1 MMGRAVF
8 ATSPSGADSGVSE
21 GRALGDRGVRRA
33 PLSSR
38 ATKPVVVGLLALAG
52 VFATA
57 VASQAATLQ
66 VVPVGNGTVS
76 FTPAPQ
82 ASDPAD
88 CVSSATG
95 VPDDLLSGACTL
107 TYAAGTVVRLEATG
121 ATANPATAFRRW
133 SDDRCPAAAA
143 CSLTLRDGEQTAA
156 AVFSPQR
163 VSLKHAGAGSIT
175 SAPAGLNGTDLSADC
190 DTPDG
195 DCTLDVDPDLH
206 QTVVLTAVG
215 ATDADTPRWQ
225 AADSRRPFL
234 CDATSGPASAPACSV
249 FPGWPRW
256 VAVGFGD
263 AVPDAVPTEVSVTF
277 RVAKAGSGSGT
288 IRSGSLDC
296 GTKCSIQTLFGT
308 SETFTAV
315 PDGGSRF
322 DGWRAACGV
331 AATCRLAVGP
341 VTSLTAVFEKGPG
354 AAPGNQGTQAPQRRR
369 GLAARLLRVTAR
381 GHGRR
386 RVVAMRLRV
395 NAVATVRARLLR
407 GRRQVASRRWRL
419 RAGTRVLRMRVPARA
434 RPGVYRVLLT
444 VNGAGSTVRLS
455 RGVRVRR

>member
-1 MMGRAVF
+1 M
-8 ATSPSGADSGVSE
+8 
-21 GRALGDRGVRRA
+21 GDRATLKAIV
-33 PLSSR
+33 SCR
-38 ATKPVVVGLLALAG
+38 ATRPVVVGLLALAG
-52 VFATA
+52 VFAPP
-57 VASQAATLQ
+57 VAAQAATLQ

-95 VPDDLLSGACTL
+95 VPDDLLGGACTL

-143 CSLTLRDGEQTAA
+143 CDLTLREGEQTAA

-175 SAPAGLNGTDLSADC
+175 SAPGGLNGTDLAAGC
-190 DTPDG
+190 DTLDG

-206 QTVVLTAVG
+206 PAVMLTAVG
-215 ATDADTPRWQ
+215 DTPTDTPLWQ
-225 AADSRRPFL
+225 TSDSRRPFL
-234 CDATSGPASAPACSV
+234 CDSSSGPACSV

-256 VAVGFGD
+256 VAVGFGG
-263 AVPDAVPTEVSVTF
+263 AVPDAVPTEVTVTF

-296 GTKCSIQTLFGT
+296 GNRCSIQTLFGK

-322 DGWRAACGV
+322 DGWRAACGR

-341 VTSLTAVFEKGPG
+341 VTSLTAVFDSVPSG
-354 AAPGNQGTQAPQRRR
+354 ASGSQGTGTQPPQRRR
-369 GLAARLLRVTAR
+369 ALAARLLRVTVR

-386 RVVAMRLRV
+386 RVISMGLRV
-395 NAVATVRARLLR
+395 NAAAAVGARLLR

-434 RPGVYRVLLT
+434 RPGAYRVRLT
-444 VNGAGSTVRLS
+444 VNGAGSTLRLS
-455 RGVRVRR
+455 RRVRLRR